1 MKRNT
6 FYSLLFIFIMLFTA
20 IMYYIS
26 TDKEPVYTIKF
37 HESSITD
44 TLKNEEAVE
53 YMLDMY
59 EADIIDEPFTIY
71 RDGVVIHNIE

>member
-6 FYSLLFIFIMLFTA
+6 FYLLVFIFIMLFTA
-20 IMYYIS
+20 LMCYIS

-44 TLKNEEAVE
+44 TLKDEAAVE
-53 YMLDMY
+53 YILDKY
-59 EADIIDEPFTIY
+59 EEDIIDEPFTIY
-71 RDGVVIHNIE
+71 RDGVIIHNIE